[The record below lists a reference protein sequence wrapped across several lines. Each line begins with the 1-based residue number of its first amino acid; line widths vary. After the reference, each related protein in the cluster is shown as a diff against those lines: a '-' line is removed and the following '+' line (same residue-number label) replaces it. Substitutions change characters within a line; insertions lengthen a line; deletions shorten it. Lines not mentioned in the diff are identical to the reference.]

1 MVLVVLVVH
10 QVQVLRALLLVLA
23 VRLDP
28 VDPVILEVQVL
39 HADLVIL
46 VDRSHLFVLQIL
58 VVQPAP

>member
-1 MVLVVLVVH
+1 MVLLVRVVL

-39 HADLVIL
+39 HVDLVIL
-46 VDRSHLFVLQIL
+46 VDRSHLFVPEIL